1 MAEAERGKL
10 NAESLKMSQAVKE
23 KSAYADAFRDFSSR
37 DAGPSWLAR
46 LREGAFER
54 FEEAGFP
61 TTSEEDWKYT
71 NVAPLA
77 RRAFEVADEES
88 AAEIERDAVEQFV
101 YGEARRSRLV
111 FVNGVFKRDLSSLEA
126 LPRGFVAEDLDAALA
141 GEHAGVVREH
151 LGRLSEQAGD
161 AFSSLNTSFLRGGA
175 FLYAPKDVQA
185 DAPVQ
190 LLFLSTNTG
199 AETAIFPRILVV
211 AERNS
216 RLDIIESY
224 AAAGDVT
231 YFTDAVVEVFVG
243 EGARVTHCKVQGESG
258 RASHVA
264 STRAELARDGFYD
277 LTTVTLGAQ
286 LSRHNIEVELGS
298 EGAGCRVD
306 GLYIVGTGQHA
317 DTHSLINHLK
327 PNCTSRQNYKG
338 ILDGK
343 SRAVFNGRVFVHAGA
358 RQTDAEQSNKNLLLS
373 TDARVDTKPQL
384 EIYNDDVKCSHGATV
399 GQLEEEELFYL
410 LSRGLHADLARNL
423 LTYGFAEE
431 VVEKIKFESIRAQLD
446 RAILSRLSARLEV

>member
-1 MAEAERGKL
+1 
-10 NAESLKMSQAVKE
+10 MSQAIKE
-23 KSAYADAFRDFSSR
+23 QSVYAEAFRKLSSR
-37 DAGPSWLAR
+37 GDAPSWLAR

-54 FEEAGFP
+54 FEEAGLP
-61 TTSEEDWKYT
+61 TTGEEDWKYT

-77 RRAFEVADEES
+77 RRAFAVAGEEG
-88 AAEIERDAVEQFV
+88 AAKIERDAVEQFV
-101 YGEARRSRLV
+101 YEEARRSRLV
-111 FVNGVFKRDLSSLEA
+111 FVNGVFNRELSSLEA
-126 LPRGFVAEDLDAALA
+126 LPRGFVAEDLGAALA

-151 LGRLSEQAGD
+151 LGKLSEQAGD
-161 AFSSLNTSFLRGGA
+161 AFSSLNTSFLHGGA
-175 FLYAPKDVQA
+175 FLHAPKDAQA

-190 LLFLSTNTG
+190 LLFLSTQAD
-199 AETAIFPRILVV
+199 AEAAAFPRILIV

-216 RLDIIESY
+216 RLDIIERY
-224 AAAGDVT
+224 AAVGEAS

-243 EGARVTHCKVQGESG
+243 EGARINHCKVQDESG
-258 RASHVA
+258 RAFHVA

-286 LSRHNIEVELGS
+286 LSRHNIKVELGS
-298 EGAGCRVD
+298 EGAECRVD

-327 PNCTSRQNYKG
+327 PRCTSRQNYKG

-343 SRAVFNGRVFVHAGA
+343 SRAVFNGRVFVHEGA
-358 RQTDAEQSNKNLLLS
+358 HGTDAEQSNKNLLLS

-431 VVEKIKFESIRAQLD
+431 IVEKIKFESIRAQLD
-446 RAILSRLSARLEV
+446 RAILSRLSARLEA